1 MTAVQA
7 AFLAGLTV
15 VSIAIVAFAVKV
27 VVGATQDGK
36 GAALNSTLMAKMIS
50 GRGNERSE
58 LDRWVFYA
66 HRISGFAIFAFLCL
80 HVLDVSLY
88 AASAHLFSQVHR
100 IYGNGFM
107 RLLECGL
114 LLAIL
119 FHTFNGLRLLAVDLG
134 DLGIDTSRR
143 ALAVSVGLT
152 ALLGIAGSVV
162 ILSPVFT

>member
-1 MTAVQA
+1 MTGVQA

-15 VSIAIVAFAVKV
+15 VMCAIVGFAVVV
-27 VVGATQDGK
+27 VVGAARDGK
-36 GAALNSTLMAKMIS
+36 GAVVDSRLMSRMLS
-50 GRGNERSE
+50 GRGKDRSE

-88 AASAHLFSQVHR
+88 AASSNLFSQVHR

-107 RLLECGL
+107 RVLECGL
-114 LLAIL
+114 LLGIL

-134 DLGIDTSRR
+134 DWGLETSRR
-143 ALAVSVGLT
+143 ALAVSVALT

-162 ILSPVFT
+162 ILGPIFT